1 MVAAVVA
8 AAAVA
13 VTVASVSG
21 DDAILLLVGAVV
33 ILLLLTPSPH
43 RHRPSPFRPML
54 LLLQM
59 LPARLQ
65 WSHRWLLLCRP
76 LRRLPTPPPRLPSS
90 DATYEGRRDQGGA
103 VRAAEAQRTHSTV
116 LREGSGH
123 EECGESLRSRDDQKG
138 ERFMDGLPSALRA
151 NI

>member
-33 ILLLLTPSPH
+33 VLLLLTRPPH
-43 RHRPSPFRPML
+43 QHRPSPFLPML

-65 WSHRWLLLCRP
+65 WSHRWLVVVS
-76 LRRLPTPPPRLPSS
+76 PTPSS
-90 DATYEGRRDQGGA
+90 
-103 VRAAEAQRTHSTV
+103 
-116 LREGSGH
+116 
-123 EECGESLRSRDDQKG
+123 
-138 ERFMDGLPSALRA
+138 A
-151 NI
+151 NPTTTTDFI